1 MSRTKRMAGKYEPD
15 VMYSDGV
22 PYMKV
27 CSFCGHTKPISEF
40 PKNGVDEYGNQLYR
54 DDCKVCYN
62 IRRREN
68 RTKKKHTDFIGGQKR
83 RGEESPDFSH
93 QEWKECLIFFQGEC
107 AYCGATTRKGQR
119 LTRDHLEPISS
130 GGRTIQ
136 SNIVPACASC
146 NSSKGAEDFREWFM
160 KQPFFSQERL
170 NRIFKWRTI
179 IRQVEGG
186 ETYVKD

>member
-1 MSRTKRMAGKYEPD
+1 MSRTERMKGKYE
-15 VMYSDGV
+15 VEEVRTDGV
-22 PYMKV
+22 LKYKR
-27 CSFCGHTKPISEF
+27 CTFCGELKPIEDF
-40 PKNGVDEYGNQLYR
+40 PKNGVDTDGNARYR

-68 RTKKKHTDFIGGQKR
+68 KTKKKHTDFIGGQKR
-83 RGEESPDFSH
+83 RGEAAPSFSH
-93 QEWKECLIFFQGEC
+93 QEWKECLIFFGGEC
-107 AYCGATTRKGQR
+107 AYCGGTPRKGQR
-119 LTRDHLEPISS
+119 LTRDHLKPISE
-130 GGRTIQ
+130 GGMTIQ

-179 IRQVEGG
+179 MRQTEGTG
-186 ETYVKD
+186 VDES